1 MDPQP
6 GKTPTRW
13 TRHGGMG
20 VEFAA
25 AVAGFGLAGYWI
37 DTRYATGPWALL
49 IGVGL
54 GLVGGTYNL
63 IRQSMAAFKQLDEQ
77 ARERQDEQDQH

>member
-1 MDPQP
+1 
-6 GKTPTRW
+6 
-13 TRHGGMG
+13 MG

-25 AVAGFGLAGYWI
+25 AVAGFGLVGYWI
-37 DTRYATGPWALL
+37 DNRYSTGPWALL

-63 IRQSMAAFKQLDEQ
+63 IRASMAAFKQLDEQ
-77 ARERQDEQDQH
+77 ARERQNDQDQH